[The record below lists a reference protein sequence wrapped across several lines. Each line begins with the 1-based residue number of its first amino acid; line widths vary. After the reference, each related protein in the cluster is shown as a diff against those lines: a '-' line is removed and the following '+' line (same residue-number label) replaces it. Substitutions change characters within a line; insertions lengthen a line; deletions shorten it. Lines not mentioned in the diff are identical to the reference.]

1 LSGIAFPHQLLH
13 RIRRSAA
20 RDNNLNNTKERTAMN
35 MKKTRAEL
43 WHEFETSGSIEA
55 YLRFKSRSD
64 SPSDDSAERT
74 DDA

>member
-1 LSGIAFPHQLLH
+1 M
-13 RIRRSAA
+13 
-20 RDNNLNNTKERTAMN
+20 NT
-35 MKKTRAEL
+35 KKTRAEL